1 MEKENISVREAMK
14 AILEELGPEGVRALK
29 EALEQ
34 DERRCGYGKRYRI

>member
-1 MEKENISVREAMK
+1 MEKENISAREAMK
-14 AILEELGPEGVRALK
+14 AILKELGPEGVRALK